1 MLFTVLREMKTMRS
15 PLLRRGLL
23 ALALLLG
30 GSAAGPLRAQ
40 NSDPSFNIV
49 NRSGRTI
56 QELYVS
62 SAQVNSWGQDL
73 LGQNVLDNGRSFPVR
88 LPGGQCVN
96 DIRVVYQGG
105 QSEERRAVD
114 TCPLSEVVFGRGGQ
128 PPGGSG
134 KGGSTTAGQTGNPS
148 FNLVNRTRKTIQ
160 VLRAS
165 PSSQSNWGDDRLG
178 DAVVAPGG
186 TFAIRLPAGECNYDI
201 RVEYDDRS
209 AEERRAVDLCSVAN
223 VTFP

>member
-1 MLFTVLREMKTMRS
+1 MRIL
-15 PLLRRGLL
+15 LLRRGLL
-23 ALALLLG
+23 AVGLLLAGLAAAPAWAQG
-30 GSAAGPLRAQ
+30 GGGGA
-40 NSDPSFNIV
+40 NDPSFNVV

-62 SAQVNSWGQDL
+62 SAQQNAWGADM

-88 LPGGQCVN
+88 LPAGQCVN
-96 DIRVVYQGG
+96 DIRVVYAGG

-114 TCPLSEVVFGRGGQ
+114 TCPLSEVVFGQQAGAPR
-128 PPGGSG
+128 SG
-134 KGGSTTAGQTGNPS
+134 KGGSAAAGATGNPS

-165 PSSQSNWGDDRLG
+165 PSSESNWGDDRLG
-178 DAVVAPGG
+178 DAVVRPGA
-186 TFAIRLPAGECNYDI
+186 TFAVRLPAGECTYDV

-209 AEERRAVDLCSVAN
+209 AEERRGLDLCRVAD

>member
-1 MLFTVLREMKTMRS
+1 MRS
-15 PLLRRGLL
+15 PLLRRAFV
-23 ALALLLG
+23 ALAFLLG
-30 GSAAGPLRAQ
+30 GIGMTPAQAQ
-40 NSDPSFNIV
+40 NTDPSFNVI

-62 SAQVNSWGQDL
+62 SAQQNSWGQDL

-88 LPGGQCVN
+88 LPTGQCVN
-96 DIRVVYQGG
+96 DIRVVYDGG
-105 QSEERRAVD
+105 QSEERRAID
-114 TCPLSEVVFGRGGQ
+114 TCPLSEVVFGQQAQAPG
-128 PPGGSG
+128 GGSG
-134 KGGSTTAGQTGNPS
+134 KGGAAAAGRQGNPS

-201 RVEYDDRS
+201 RVEYEDRS
-209 AEERRAVDLCSVAN
+209 AEERRAVDLCSVSN

>member
-1 MLFTVLREMKTMRS
+1 MMRS
-15 PLLRRGLL
+15 ALLRRGLL
-23 ALALLLG
+23 ALGLLVG
-30 GSAAGPLRAQ
+30 GLAAPPVRAQ
-40 NSDPSFNIV
+40 NSDPSFNVV

-88 LPGGQCVN
+88 LPSGQCVN
-96 DIRVVYQGG
+96 DIRVVYDGG
-105 QSEERRAVD
+105 QSEERRAID
-114 TCPLSEVVFGRGGQ
+114 TCPLNEVVFGQGSGA
-128 PPGGSG
+128 PGGSG
-134 KGGSTTAGQTGNPS
+134 KGGAQAAGRTGNPS

-165 PSSQSNWGDDRLG
+165 PSSQSSWGDDRLG

-209 AEERRAVDLCSVAN
+209 AEERRAVDLCNVSS